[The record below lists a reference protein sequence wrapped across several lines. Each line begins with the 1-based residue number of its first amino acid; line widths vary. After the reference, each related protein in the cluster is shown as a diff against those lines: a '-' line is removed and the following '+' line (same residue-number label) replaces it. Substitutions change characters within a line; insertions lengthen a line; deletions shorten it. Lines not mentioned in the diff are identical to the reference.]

1 MTITINGN
9 GTVTGISV
17 GGLPDG
23 IVDTDML
30 ADGAATG
37 AKQGAGS
44 IIQVVQN
51 TTSSTQNYASED
63 FQNTVVSCAITPLCN
78 NSKFLIEAMIQ
89 FGLGGDDCAVSCNFS
104 DSLHASGTTHPIAPM
119 TGDGGNGAAGSR
131 MDAFFGFGSFA
142 ATSTVD
148 DYYIGNA
155 TGRYL
160 YTPASNNAN
169 ARTFTTM
176 IRSAEGINVRL
187 NMNAHYNQS
196 NPRDMRPE
204 SSMTIYEVK
213 V

>member
-1 MTITINGN
+1 MTITINGS

-23 IVDTDML
+23 IVDTDMI

-37 AKQGAGS
+37 PKQGAGS
-44 IIQVVQN
+44 IIQVVQS
-51 TTSSTQNYASED
+51 TTSSTQNYANED
-63 FQNTVVSCAITPLCN
+63 FVNTVVACAITPLRN
-78 NSKFLIEAMIQ
+78 DSKFLIETMLQ
-89 FGLGGDDCAVSCNFS
+89 FGLGSADCAVSCNFS

-119 TGDGGNGAAGSR
+119 TGDGGNGASGSR
-131 MDAFFGFGSFA
+131 MDAFFGFGCFGADGS
-142 ATSTVD
+142 VD
-148 DYYIGNA
+148 DFYIGNM

-176 IRSAEGINVRL
+176 VRSAEGLNVRL
-187 NMNAHYNQS
+187 NMNAFYNAA

-204 SSMTIYEVK
+204 SSMTVYEVRA
-213 V
+213 